1 MSGGEGRAES
11 GVGSGWRGEKERV
24 ARAEVRAEVGSFGW
38 GAGGEVVGG
47 GWGGE
52 GGEGRE
58 EGVGELVGFA
68 GGGCERGG
76 VVVGGGAWEEDGWSA
91 LLWSSR
97 AWRDEK
103 RLGHVGHV
111 MVLGGVGVGG
121 VVFGSMS
128 GEGA

>member
-1 MSGGEGRAES
+1 M
-11 GVGSGWRGEKERV
+11 RV
-24 ARAEVRAEVGSFGW
+24 DVVSFGW
-38 GAGGEVVGG
+38 GAGAEGVGGGRGAEEVGEVVG
-47 GWGGE
+47 E
-52 GGEGRE
+52 V
-58 EGVGELVGFA
+58 VGTA
-68 GGGCERGG
+68 GDGCERD
-76 VVVGGGAWEEDGWSA
+76 VAVVGGGAWEEDGWSA

-111 MVLGGVGVGG
+111 MFLGGLGVGG